1 MRLALATLAVGLAWT
16 SEVRATE
23 PTDQELLFSRATTA
37 FERNKLAQALQDF
50 ETLADQGPP
59 HPDVSYNRGLAYA
72 TRARSP
78 SAVPGDLG
86 RAAAAFEEARRLD
99 PRDQEAE
106 RALDLVRAEV
116 TRRRS
121 KLDKKDVVV
130 RPSLDRVVARWL
142 SPGGWGLFA
151 IAASTTFATGLLLRQ
166 RARGSWQVAGTV
178 AAPLAFLL
186 SLLLVPMAL
195 FARHLAE
202 NTRPAVVVVPETML
216 EDDAGKPIEL
226 PPLPEATLV
235 ELGARKNDR
244 VEARWGA
251 YEGWL
256 PAGHL
261 RPLVLP
267 D

>member
-1 MRLALATLAVGLAWT
+1 MRWLVASLALLAWAPDALA
-16 SEVRATE
+16 EEA
-23 PTDQELLFSRATTA
+23 L
-37 FERNKLAQALQDF
+37 FERGTAALERSKIAQALQDF

-72 TRARSP
+72 ARARSP
-78 SAVPGDLG
+78 SAMPGDLG

-99 PRDQEAE
+99 PRDGEAE
-106 RALDLVRAEV
+106 RALELVRAEV

-130 RPSLDRVVARWL
+130 RPSLDRVVARWV
-142 SPGGWGLFA
+142 SPAGWGLLA
-151 IAASTTFATGLLLRQ
+151 IAASTTFAIGLVLRQ
-166 RARGSWQVAGTV
+166 RAQRTWHVVGAV
-178 AAPLAFLL
+178 AAPLALV
-186 SLLLVPMAL
+186 LLLLLLPMAV
-195 FARHLAE
+195 FARNLAE
-202 NTRPAVVVVPETML
+202 NTRPAVVVVPETVL
-216 EDDAGKPIEL
+216 EDDDGKPIDA

-244 VEARWGA
+244 VAARWGS

-256 PAGHL
+256 PAAHL
-261 RPLVLP
+261 RALVLP

>member
-1 MRLALATLAVGLAWT
+1 MRWVLGLLSLFAWAPDARAEEALF
-16 SEVRATE
+16 ERATSA
-23 PTDQELLFSRATTA
+23 L
-37 FERNKLAQALQDF
+37 ERNKLAQALQDF

-72 TRARSP
+72 ARARSP

-86 RAAAAFEEARRLD
+86 RAAAAFEEARRLA
-99 PRDQEAE
+99 PRDREAE
-106 RALDLVRAEV
+106 RALELVRAEV

-121 KLDKKDVVV
+121 KLDKKDAVV
-130 RPSLDRVVARWL
+130 RPSLDRVVARWV
-142 SPGGWGLFA
+142 SPGGWGLLA
-151 IAASTTFATGLLLRQ
+151 IASSTTFAVGLVLRQ
-166 RARGSWQVAGTV
+166 RAQKTWHVVGAV
-178 AAPLAFLL
+178 AAPLSLLL
-186 SLLLVPMAL
+186 SLLLVPMAV

-202 NTRPAVVVVPETML
+202 HSRPAVVVVPETVL
-216 EDDAGKPIEL
+216 EDDDGKPIDS

-244 VEARWGA
+244 VAARWGS

-256 PAGHL
+256 PATHL

>member
-1 MRLALATLAVGLAWT
+1 MRWLVASVVVAAWIP
-16 SEVRATE
+16 EARAEE
-23 PTDQELLFSRATTA
+23 PLFERATTA
-37 FERNKLAQALQDF
+37 LERNKLAQALQDF

-72 TRARSP
+72 ARARSP

-86 RAAAAFEEARRLD
+86 RAAAAFEEARQLD
-99 PRDQEAE
+99 PRDGEAE
-106 RALDLVRAEV
+106 RALELVRAEV

-130 RPSLDRVVARWL
+130 RPSLDRVVARWI
-142 SPGGWGLFA
+142 SPGGWGLLA
-151 IAASTTFATGLLLRQ
+151 IAASTTFAVGLLLRQ
-166 RARGSWQVAGTV
+166 RAQRTWHVAGAV

-186 SLLLVPMAL
+186 SLLLVPMAI
-195 FARHLAE
+195 FARHLA
-202 NTRPAVVVVPETML
+202 NDTRPAVVVVPETVL
-216 EDDAGKPIEL
+216 EDDDGKPIDS

-235 ELGARKNDR
+235 ELGARKKDR
-244 VEARWGA
+244 VAARWGS

-256 PAGHL
+256 PTTHL